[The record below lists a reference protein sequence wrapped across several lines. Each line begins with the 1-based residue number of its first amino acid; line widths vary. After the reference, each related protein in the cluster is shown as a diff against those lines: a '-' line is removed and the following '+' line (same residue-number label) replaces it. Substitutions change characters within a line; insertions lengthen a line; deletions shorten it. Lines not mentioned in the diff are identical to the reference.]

1 MEQNIKIKRDINMI
15 RNIHPLKNH
24 KMCRTKHNN
33 FTFTMHCFLNIECL
47 DAYFLSTLPSAIDR
61 TCAKASSSATDVHT
75 QALPQVHRTCII
87 NKLKIV

>member
-33 FTFTMHCFLNIECL
+33 FTFIMHCFLNIECL
-47 DAYFLSTLPSAIDR
+47 DAYFCQHCLRLLTELAPKLLRAR
-61 TCAKASSSATDVHT
+61 QMYTHK
-75 QALPQVHRTCII
+75 PYHRYIEHA
-87 NKLKIV
+87 